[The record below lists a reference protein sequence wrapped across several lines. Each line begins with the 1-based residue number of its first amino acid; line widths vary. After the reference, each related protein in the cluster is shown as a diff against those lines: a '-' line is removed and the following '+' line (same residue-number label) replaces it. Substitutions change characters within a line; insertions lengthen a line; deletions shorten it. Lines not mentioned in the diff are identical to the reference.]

1 MPRTKLGEIY
11 SKPKRLRP
19 NYWHTL
25 APGKGSVEGSVGWFT
40 SGESNRLQGG
50 LVKAAYKARGWTSA
64 ELAQAVGEN
73 ESTTR
78 GRINKQPSM
87 WKISDIYK
95 YCDALN
101 IDRDEAFAVILKS
114 G

>member
-1 MPRTKLGEIY
+1 MPRTKLGDIY
-11 SKPKRLRP
+11 GKPKHPKPKP
-19 NYWHTL
+19 NYWR
-25 APGKGSVEGSVGWFT
+25 E
-40 SGESNRLQGG
+40 

-64 ELAQAVGEN
+64 ELAEALDEN

-87 WKISDIYK
+87 WKIADIYK
-95 YCDALN
+95 YCDVLH

>member
-11 SKPKRLRP
+11 SKPKRPRP
-19 NYWHTL
+19 NYWR
-25 APGKGSVEGSVGWFT
+25 E
-40 SGESNRLQGG
+40 
-50 LVKAAYKARGWTSA
+50 LVKAEYKARGWTSA

>member
-19 NYWHTL
+19 NYWR
-25 APGKGSVEGSVGWFT
+25 E
-40 SGESNRLQGG
+40 